1 MVSSVVSKLLKMDS
15 LICSETS
22 VINYQST
29 LRNIS
34 GERRFIYIAA
44 EARNVCVCVLL
55 FELLYAI
62 FTCNV
67 YKSTVIRAE
76 LVFLV

>member
-15 LICSETS
+15 LSCPETS

-34 GERRFIYIAA
+34 GERRFYLH
-44 EARNVCVCVLL
+44 RSGSPTCVCVLL